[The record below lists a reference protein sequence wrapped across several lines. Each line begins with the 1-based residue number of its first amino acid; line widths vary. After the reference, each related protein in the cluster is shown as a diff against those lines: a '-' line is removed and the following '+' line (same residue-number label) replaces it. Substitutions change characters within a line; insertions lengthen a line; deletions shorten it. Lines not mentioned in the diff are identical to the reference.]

1 MIRLILP
8 VFIAFFAIFGSA
20 SVAQDTAYIQI
31 EAQPNLRQAQERA
44 RAYGNAFDNVA
55 GFALG
60 AGWYGVVLGPYDRN
74 VIDGTLRQLKRD
86 NLIPGDA
93 YIAPNSSLGQQ
104 FWPIGGIQ
112 RAIPQV
118 QPESRAIPE
127 TPVVAPEPIPEVAPV
142 ETLRQSRAAEAA
154 LSRDEKRALQEALK
168 WEGFYTAAIDGS
180 FGRGTRNSMA
190 AYQTEMGY
198 EATGVL
204 STEQRTELMDN
215 YTAVLAALGLET
227 IREDEAGIEIKIP
240 ANLVAFDKYE
250 APFVHYK
257 PTDATGAQVLLISQP
272 GDRASLFGLY
282 DVMQTLKIVP
292 SEGERSRSETS
303 FTLRGEDD
311 TIHSYTFARLSRGL
325 IKGFT
330 LVWPAGDDKRMNRV
344 VSEMQASFAP
354 YGDYSLDETLGAG
367 GADQQIDLLAGLE
380 VRGPTRVRSGFYLN
394 DAGDVITTAEA
405 VNACT
410 RVTIDGDTEVEVS
423 YADADV
429 AVLKAKTPLSPPFF
443 AQFGDTLPRL
453 KSDVAAAG
461 FSYEG
466 VLGAPTVTFG
476 TLADVRGLNGE
487 ETRVR
492 LSLNTRASDTGG
504 PVLDQSGAVMGIL
517 LAKSTGAQQLPQDV
531 QFALNAGAIANTGVA
546 VTTATT
552 NGALAPE
559 DLTQRASDITVLVEC
574 WSE

>member
-1 MIRLILP
+1 MNRLILP
-8 VFIAFFAIFGSA
+8 VFIAFFAIFGTA
-20 SVAQDTAYIQI
+20 SVAQDIAYIQI

-44 RAYGNAFDNVA
+44 RAYGGAFDNVA

-104 FWPIGGIQ
+104 FWPIGGTL
-112 RAIPQV
+112 RAVPKV
-118 QPESRAIPE
+118 QPDASTIPVPSAV
-127 TPVVAPEPIPEVAPV
+127 TPDAEPAPA
-142 ETLRQSRAAEAA
+142 ETLRQSRAAESA
-154 LSRDEKRALQEALK
+154 LSRDEKKALQEALK
-168 WEGFYTAAIDGS
+168 WEGFYSAAIDGS
-180 FGRGTRNSMA
+180 FGRGTRGSMA
-190 AYQTEMGY
+190 AYQTAMGY
-198 EATGVL
+198 EPTGVL
-204 STEQRTELMDN
+204 STDQRTELMAN

-240 ANLVAFDKYE
+240 ANLVEFDKYE
-250 APFVHYK
+250 APFVHFK
-257 PTDATGAQVLLISQP
+257 PTDATGAQVILISQP

-292 SEGERSRSETS
+292 SEGERSRNETS
-303 FTLRGEDD
+303 FTLRGQDD
-311 TIHSYTFARLSRGL
+311 LLHSYTYAKLSRGL

-344 VSEMQASFAP
+344 VSEMQTSFAP

-380 VRGPTRVRSGFYLN
+380 VRGPIRARSGFYLN
-394 DAGDVITTAEA
+394 DVGDVITTAEA

-410 RVTIDGDTEVEVS
+410 RVTIDGETDVEVAYS
-423 YADADV
+423 DADI
-429 AVLKAKTPLSPPFF
+429 AVLRAKTPLSPPFF
-443 AQFGDTLPRL
+443 AKFSDSLPRL

-461 FSYEG
+461 FAYEG
-466 VLGAPTVTFG
+466 ALGAPTVTFG

-487 ETRVR
+487 SSRVR
-492 LSLNTRASDTGG
+492 LSLNSRPSDTGG
-504 PVLDQSGAVMGIL
+504 PVLDQSGAVMGML
-517 LAKSTGAQQLPQDV
+517 LTKSTGTQQLPQDV
-531 QFALNAGAIANTGVA
+531 QFALNTGAIADAGVA
-546 VTTATT
+546 VTKATKG
-552 NGALAPE
+552 GALAPE
-559 DLTQRASDITVLVEC
+559 DLTQRASEITVLVEC

>member
-1 MIRLILP
+1 MNRLILP
-8 VFIAFFAIFGSA
+8 VFIAFFAIFGTA
-20 SVAQDTAYIQI
+20 SVAQDVAYIQV

-86 NLIPGDA
+86 NLIPSDA
-93 YIAPNSSLGQQ
+93 YVAPNSTLGQQ
-104 FWPIGGIQ
+104 FWPIGGTL
-112 RAIPQV
+112 RAIPKV
-118 QPESRAIPE
+118 QPDSRAIPVE
-127 TPVVAPEPIPEVAPV
+127 PAVTPVPEAAPV

-154 LSRDEKRALQEALK
+154 LTRDEKKALQEALK

-180 FGRGTRNSMA
+180 FGRGTRGSMA

-198 EATGVL
+198 EPTGVL
-204 STEQRTELMDN
+204 STDQRNELMSN
-215 YTAVLAALGLET
+215 YTAVLSALGLET

-240 ANLVAFDKYE
+240 ANLVEFDKYE
-250 APFVHYK
+250 APFVHFK
-257 PTDATGAQVLLISQP
+257 STDATGAQVILISQP

-292 SEGERSRSETS
+292 SQGERSRNETS
-303 FTLRGEDD
+303 FTLRGENDN
-311 TIHSYTFARLSRGL
+311 IHSYTYAKLSRGL

-330 LVWPAGDDKRMNRV
+330 LVWPAGDEKRMNRV
-344 VSEMQASFAP
+344 VAEMQNSFAP

-380 VRGPTRVRSGFYLN
+380 VRGPIRARSGFYLN
-394 DAGDVITTAEA
+394 GVGDVITTAEA

-410 RVTIDGDTEVEVS
+410 RVTIDGETDVEVS
-423 YADADV
+423 YLDNDV
-429 AVLKAKTPLSPPFF
+429 AVLRAKTPLSPPVF

-487 ETRVR
+487 ATRVR
-492 LSLNTRASDTGG
+492 LSLNSRDADTGG
-504 PVLDQSGAVMGIL
+504 PVLDQSGAVMGML

-531 QFALNAGAIANTGVA
+531 QFALNAGAIAETGVA
-546 VTTATT
+546 VSKATT